1 MNFTIT
7 HHAEEELVRRA
18 IPRELVEET
27 LAAPQQIVPAYGG
40 RKAYQSQVDFGGG
53 RTYLLRVIV
62 SEEGDS
68 ATVVTVYRTRRIRKY
83 WRTP

>member
-7 HHAEEELVRRA
+7 HLAEEELVRRA

-27 LAAPQQIVPAYGG
+27 LSAPQQIVPAHGG
-40 RKAYQSQVDFGGG
+40 REAYQSQVDFGGG

-62 SEEGDS
+62 SGEGDS
-68 ATVVTVYRTRRIRKY
+68 ATVVTVYRTSKIRKY